1 MSEKKISISKNERN
15 KISKNNQ
22 ASKIYYNQI
31 IKNIDLNNN
40 ISNSSISLNDSLI
53 NNKEN
58 NNLQSNTSFSYQLHE
73 LQRIEKSHPNY
84 LIISL
89 YNELL
94 SILKNFNNNYNDN
107 NIYKEFN
114 INVNLMNNTNCSKE
128 TILNIFKKTFLQIIN
143 IKTKELK
150 ESIEQYRSYILLLE
164 QKNRYFIQQYFLKK
178 TKVDILENEID
189 SYMEIEEEFYQ
200 MKEKLKYENG
210 KFLHNEKKENEI
222 LILRAENSNLKKIID
237 QNEKLIEEKD
247 IIIESIK
254 KKSSSMINT
263 NRHTFK
269 NSFDLKENVN
279 NQNSSSSLIIIKHN
293 KIKSKEKLSHNNS
306 IYAYSTKIYS
316 PINNNRDN
324 DKENNH
330 LISNNYNNNNSFH
343 IKKISYVENLSTKI
357 SEKALINRK
366 LKNKVLNMKKLR
378 RINDNPLEKYNK
390 SSAHI
395 SNSIMSNNSNSSNL
409 KTIRKNI
416 NSFNKNIKNNPS
428 SGNNRIHK
436 KLSSDLT
443 NYNFKKDTRFI
454 KKSIKNNDN
463 KKSAKNVFDNNNDRN
478 KITHINNNRSYMLK
492 TSDKKCFVSK
502 KIKNKTKTSLKV
514 QKDISIND
522 RNSYL
527 LLKSPTTNNNIEKN
541 IGIKDNIKI
550 NSFIQNS
557 SEVPISV
564 PQEKNN
570 ISYFEQNQFLSN
582 KVINNKYSLLPD
594 KIKNN
599 KIKSNI

>member
-114 INVNLMNNTNCSKE
+114 INLNLMNNTNCSKE

-357 SEKALINRK
+357 SEKALINRQ

-416 NSFNKNIKNNPS
+416 NSFNKNIQNNPS
-428 SGNNRIHK
+428 SVNNRIHK

>member
-89 YNELL
+89 YIELL

-114 INVNLMNNTNCSKE
+114 INLNLMNNTNCSKE

-357 SEKALINRK
+357 SEKALINRQ

-443 NYNFKKDTRFI
+443 NYNFKKDTRFN

>member
-114 INVNLMNNTNCSKE
+114 INLNLMNNTNCSKE

-416 NSFNKNIKNNPS
+416 NSFNKNIQNNPS
-428 SGNNRIHK
+428 SVNNRIHK

>member
-1 MSEKKISISKNERN
+1 MIV
-15 KISKNNQ
+15 
-22 ASKIYYNQI
+22 
-31 IKNIDLNNN
+31 
-40 ISNSSISLNDSLI
+40 NDSLI

-150 ESIEQYRSYILLLE
+150 ESIEQDRSYILLLE

-357 SEKALINRK
+357 SEKALINRQ

-428 SGNNRIHK
+428 SVNNRIHK

-443 NYNFKKDTRFI
+443 NYNFKKDTRFN

-541 IGIKDNIKI
+541 VGIKDNIKI